1 MTLETVALFKI
12 KLAGRK
18 QDLPPGSI
26 LTVTDRQ
33 GWKLLAMTPEK
44 IRRVD
49 GGPCFSCQSRRRW
62 ISIYGAVLC
71 AECHPPVDRS
81 LVVKWIEGGL

>member
-1 MTLETVALFKI
+1 MTLETLAVFKI
-12 KLAGRK
+12 KRAGRK

-49 GGPCFSCQSRRRW
+49 GGPCFSCQTQRFW
-62 ISIYGAVLC
+62 ISVYGAVIC
-71 AECHPPVDRS
+71 GECHPPVSAS
-81 LVVKWIEGGL
+81 LVDRWIG